1 MSRRLLPKFIPI
13 PRRGVNYERPVS
25 STVLCPMGLRPCLPL
40 PRITNLSMS
49 LGWETPAVPRPLP
62 APSAPAP
69 PISRVPPAL
78 ASYGNGVET
87 LSCRW
92 GKKWYGNVLNVRRNL
107 SMGNSPGGPSTRRQ
121 KRFRV
126 KKYHLQKRYQ
136 FKRMK
141 VAAIGNTPFTKKV
154 RVMMAGRFDH
164 HSDKDIDAIS
174 SQQLDDA
181 TSGRVDPATTG
192 KKTSRGRAKS
202 KYT

>member
-1 MSRRLLPKFIPI
+1 MYRRFLSAVAAPTAARTL
-13 PRRGVNYERPVS
+13 ERPS
-25 STVLCPMGLRPCLPL
+25 FRWPL
-40 PRITNLSMS
+40 TAARTFSA
-49 LGWETPAVPRPLP
+49 TP
-62 APSAPAP
+62 
-69 PISRVPPAL
+69 I
-78 ASYGNGVET
+78 NF
-87 LSCRW
+87 RW

-107 SMGNSPGGPSTRRQ
+107 NMGPLGGASARRS

-126 KKYHLQKRYQ
+126 KKDALKKRYK

-181 TSGRVDPATTG
+181 TSGRVDPGTTG